1 MPARVPSASPPL
13 VTIGVISF
21 NRLHY
26 LRALLDSARECIR
39 YPNLQW
45 IVVDGGSREPGL
57 REYLTEHP
65 LLDKVAFTESGL
77 LAEAMNRMVE
87 LTDGSCL
94 MMLPDRVQFI
104 ARGDWMDDLVELA
117 THHGDVGNI
126 NFDAQRRRTLERDF
140 GPIRVRGRRV
150 PFTSQAR
157 FGRTLTT
164 ASGRE
169 FLGYGRSAPGVNTG
183 GIAFCRREIWHT
195 LGPWRTTM
203 DIQLTNDAGL
213 GTETE
218 MLERHAA
225 SGRRL
230 ERFLMRV
237 PVLAPIVTDPRG
249 TTAKIR
255 MGNRRY
261 GHYMAPPDGRFYYEI
276 DELSDLER
284 RYGGVRPAPSLE
296 QLVNPVGFTL
306 PLDPDG
312 HMLKRSVINDDEPY
326 TLVDEPSP
334 T

>member
-1 MPARVPSASPPL
+1 MAAQSPSNDAPL
-13 VTIGVISF
+13 VTIGISSF

-26 LRALLDSARECIR
+26 LRALLDSARECIQ

-45 IVVDGGSREPGL
+45 VVVDGGSREPGL
-57 REYLTEHP
+57 RAYLEEHP

-77 LAEAMNRMVE
+77 LADAMNRIVE
-87 LTDGSCL
+87 LTNGSCL

-104 ARGDWMDDLVELA
+104 ARGDWLADLVELVTQHA
-117 THHGDVGNI
+117 GVGNN

-140 GPIRVRGRRV
+140 GPIRVRGHRI
-150 PFTSQAR
+150 PFTSQER
-157 FGRTLTT
+157 LGHRLTT

-169 FLGYGRSAPGVNTG
+169 FLGYGRSVPGVNTG
-183 GIAFCRREIWHT
+183 GIAFCRTEIWHT

-203 DIQLTNDAGL
+203 ELQLTNDAGL

-218 MLERHAA
+218 MLERYAA

-261 GHYMAPPDGRFYYEI
+261 GHYMAPPEGRSYYEI
-276 DELSDLER
+276 HDLSELER
-284 RYGGVRPAPSLE
+284 RHGDSHPAPSLE
-296 QLVNPVGFTL
+296 EFVKPIGFEL
-306 PLDPDG
+306 PLDRDG
-312 HMLKRSVINDDEPY
+312 HMLKRSVITHDEPY
-326 TLVDEPSP
+326 TLIDEPHP
-334 T
+334 A